1 MSQPAPTSPPQSSN
15 QLEVVISR
23 PRLTPIIFQMPIIC
37 CRIRSG
43 VSHITR
49 CLPAHLC
56 VCVSLT
62 RNSLTEW
69 IGLMG
74 CRSRNLMAV
83 MSCALCEAAVLTTLS
98 TQIVSSVACEIV
110 EDVLNTQQVP

>member
-1 MSQPAPTSPPQSSN
+1 MSQPAPTPPPQSSN

-56 VCVSLT
+56 VSLA

-98 TQIVSSVACEIV
+98 TQIVSSVACGIV
-110 EDVLNTQQVP
+110 EDGSG

>member
-1 MSQPAPTSPPQSSN
+1 MSQPASTSPPQSSN

-56 VCVSLT
+56 ALRLRVTGSQFINGMDRIDGLPQSQRNGRDELRFVRSSNLNNTVYTDCVFSCM
-62 RNSLTEW
+62 RNS
-69 IGLMG
+69 
-74 CRSRNLMAV
+74 
-83 MSCALCEAAVLTTLS
+83 
-98 TQIVSSVACEIV
+98 
-110 EDVLNTQQVP
+110 

>member
-56 VCVSLT
+56 VCVSLA

-74 CRSRNLMAV
+74 CRSQPNGRDELRFVRSSGLYNTV
-83 MSCALCEAAVLTTLS
+83 CTDCA
-98 TQIVSSVACEIV
+98 SVACEIV
-110 EDVLNTQQVP
+110 EDVLNIQKVP